1 MIKLTQRIAVLLA
14 IISFASHS
22 ASPSK
27 VTITGLSEPLEN
39 NLSYYLDS
47 LGTESITKMG
57 NVKLTKLVNEALNP
71 FGYYHPTA
79 ELTRVD
85 DKEIK
90 LQVSLG
96 PVTTIK
102 ESDIVVSGPASR
114 NPELVAMMKSSNL
127 KPGQTLQHQE
137 YDELKSRIQ
146 SFALSHGYLDGQFTM
161 TRLEVIPSDNQANIR
176 IHFDS
181 GEQYY
186 FGNTRI
192 SNNQIEEVRLATLRD
207 FEQGDPFDVVKLSE
221 YQVSLSETG
230 WFSAID
236 VHPDYAATT
245 NSLEVPVEV
254 SVAPRSK
261 NVVEVGGGY
270 STDMGLR
277 GSLSWAQ
284 PWYNVRGHSFKS
296 AVSISEPEQSLL
308 LGYKIPTQDIL
319 NDYYGIKF
327 ETTHLD
333 YLDTLS
339 LSSDLTFEKHWK
351 LDNDWQSTVYVKFL
365 YEDYQQ
371 AMDEGLSRLLMPGIS
386 FSYMDK
392 QQDKKRI
399 KHKHIYAIEYSD
411 SRVVSDTQ
419 ILRLTGETA
428 LSWSINDYQRL
439 NFRVSMGANISDDL
453 SEIPSS
459 LRFFAGGD
467 GSLRGYDYESISPV
481 DENGELTGAPYM
493 LSSGLEYQ
501 HRIFDTFWIGGFV
514 DIGDA
519 FESQFDAK
527 MGTGVSVIWESSI
540 VPIKLDVA
548 HGLDADKGDQWKVYL
563 SLGAQF

>member
-1 MIKLTQRIAVLLA
+1 MVKLTQWVVLLFVS
-14 IISFASHS
+14 IPFSVFS
-22 ASPSK
+22 ASTNKIS
-27 VTITGLSEPLEN
+27 ISGLPEPLEK
-39 NLSYYLDS
+39 NLTYHLESLDS
-47 LGTESITKMG
+47 DSMTKMG
-57 NVKLTKLVNEALNP
+57 NVKLTKIVNEALNP

-79 ELTRVD
+79 KLMRVD

-90 LQVSLG
+90 LQVSTG
-96 PVTTIK
+96 PITTIQ
-102 ESDIVVSGPASR
+102 ESDIIVSGQAST
-114 NPELVAMMKSSNL
+114 NPELLKIVEQSNL
-127 KPGQTLQHQE
+127 KQGQALHHQE
-137 YDELKSRIQ
+137 YDSLKSKIQ

-161 TRLEVIPSDNQANIR
+161 TRLEVIPSTNEANIR
-176 IHFDS
+176 IHFNS

-186 FGNTRI
+186 FGDTSI
-192 SNNQIEEVRLATLRD
+192 SNSQIEDERLVNLKD
-207 FEQGDPFDVVKLSE
+207 FEQGEPFDVVKLSE
-221 YQVSLSETG
+221 YQTSLSETG
-230 WFSAID
+230 WFNAID
-236 VHPDYAATT
+236 VHPNYASTAD
-245 NSLEVPVEV
+245 LEVPVEV
-254 SVAPRSK
+254 TVAPRSK
-261 NVVEVGGGY
+261 NIVEVGGGY
-270 STDMGLR
+270 SSDMGVR
-277 GSLSWAQ
+277 ASLGWAQ
-284 PWYNVRGHSFKS
+284 PWYNARGHSFQS
-296 AVSISEPEQSLL
+296 AVSVSQPEQSLL
-308 LGYKIPTQDIL
+308 LGYKIPTRDIL

-339 LSSDLTFEKHWK
+339 LASDLTFEKHWK

-386 FSYMDK
+386 FSYVDK
-392 QQDKKRI
+392 QQDNKRI

-428 LSWSINDYQRL
+428 LSWAISDNQRL

-453 SEIPSS
+453 SDIPSS

-481 DENGELTGAPYM
+481 DENGELKGAPYM

-501 HRIFDTFWIGGFV
+501 HRILDAFWIGGFV
-514 DIGDA
+514 DVGDA
-519 FESQFDAK
+519 FESKFDAK
-527 MGTGVSVIWESSI
+527 VGTGLSVIWESGF
-540 VPIKLDVA
+540 VPIKFDVA
-548 HGLDADKGDQWKVYL
+548 HGLDADKGEQWKVYL

>member
-1 MIKLTQRIAVLLA
+1 MKLAQWFVLLIV
-14 IISFASHS
+14 IIPLFAYSS
-22 ASPSK
+22 SPRNIS
-27 VTITGLSEPLEN
+27 ISGLSEPLEK
-39 NLSYYLDS
+39 NLAYHLDA
-47 LGTESITKMG
+47 LGSDSITKMG
-57 NVKLTKLVNEALNP
+57 NVKLTRIVNEALNP

-79 ELTRVD
+79 QLTRVD
-85 DKEIK
+85 DKEINLK
-90 LQVSLG
+90 VSSG
-96 PVTTIK
+96 PVTRIK
-102 ESDIVVSGPASR
+102 ESDIVVSGQAADNS
-114 NPELVAMMKSSNL
+114 ELLKIVEQTNL
-127 KPGQTLQHQE
+127 KQGQALQHQE
-137 YDELKSRIQ
+137 YDNLKSKIQ

-161 TRLEVIPSDNQANIR
+161 TRLEVIPSKNEANIR
-176 IHFDS
+176 VHFNS
-181 GEQYY
+181 GKQYY
-186 FGNTRI
+186 FGDTRI
-192 SNNQIEEVRLATLRD
+192 FNSQIENERLFNLKD
-207 FEQGDPFDVVKLSE
+207 FDQGDPFDVMKLSE
-221 YQVSLSETG
+221 YQNSLSETG
-230 WFSAID
+230 WFGAID
-236 VHPDYAATT
+236 VHPEYVAITD
-245 NSLEVPVEV
+245 NLEVPVEV

-270 STDMGLR
+270 SSDMGIR

-284 PWYNVRGHSFKS
+284 PWYNAKGHSFQS
-296 AVSISEPEQSLL
+296 AVSVSKPEQSLL

-351 LDNDWQSTVYVKFL
+351 LDSDWQSTVYVKFL

-386 FSYMDK
+386 FSYADK
-392 QQDKKRI
+392 QQDNKRI

-411 SRVVSDTQ
+411 DRVVSDTQ

-428 LSWSINDYQRL
+428 LSWSINDSQRL
-439 NFRVSMGANISDDL
+439 NFRVSMGANISDEL
-453 SEIPSS
+453 SNIPSS

-481 DENGELTGAPYM
+481 DENGELKGAPYM

-501 HRIFDTFWIGGFV
+501 HRIFDAFWIGGFV
-514 DIGDA
+514 DVGDA
-519 FESQFDAK
+519 FESNFDAK
-527 MGTGVSVIWESSI
+527 VGTGLSVIWETSF

-548 HGLDADKGDQWKVYL
+548 RGIDDDRDDQWKVYL
-563 SLGAQF
+563 SLGTQF